1 MRCAGALDQFEP
13 IPYNVNSHNV
23 IVILK
28 SESRFT
34 HSFIPSNP
42 FMPSERVE
50 QLPRRD
56 RERER
61 HRKEILRAAERV
73 FARKGYQGAAVEEIA
88 REAEFAVGTIYK
100 FFKGKEELYAQ
111 AAENL
116 FREFLAH
123 FESQVVNIDDP
134 EQAIAALIELRL
146 TYSEEHRPF
155 MRVFL
160 ESALAQRV
168 DPVRLIPAH
177 LVQIYDGYLDAVRNV
192 FARGTAC
199 GVFDEADPLYLAI
212 CLEGIINA
220 FIAYWSRNE
229 PAEPLAVR
237 IGKVEREFLGR
248 IKLPLGAGTTVRT
261 SQRKPARRA
270 DSKASEHD

>member
-1 MRCAGALDQFEP
+1 
-13 IPYNVNSHNV
+13 
-23 IVILK
+23 
-28 SESRFT
+28 
-34 HSFIPSNP
+34 
-42 FMPSERVE
+42 MPSEKVE

-100 FFKGKEELYAQ
+100 FFKGKEELYVQ

-116 FREFLAH
+116 FQGFLAQ
-123 FESQVVNIDDP
+123 FESQVVSIDDP
-134 EQAIAALIELRL
+134 ERAIAALIALRL

-160 ESALAQRV
+160 ESTLAQRV

-177 LVQIYDGYLDAVRNV
+177 LVQIYDGYLDAVRGV
-192 FARGTAC
+192 FARGTAR

-261 SQRKPARRA
+261 TQRKPARRA
-270 DSKASEHD
+270 GSKASEHD